1 MFYKNHVPK
10 PLLMTII
17 LQLIAENA
25 DILNIGDKNL
35 IVWNLRFILR
45 IMILLLD
52 MYVMSFFTQ
61 ILRFYKVL
69 VYLKVCLWYIFNKKY
84 MKHLDKT
91 MYDII
96 KILIKKILSSL
107 LKW

>member
-10 PLLMTII
+10 PMLMTII

-52 MYVMSFFTQ
+52 MYVISFIHKYSSF
-61 ILRFYKVL
+61 
-69 VYLKVCLWYIFNKKY
+69 CKY
-84 MKHLDKT
+84 MSSRNT
-91 MYDII
+91 N
-96 KILIKKILSSL
+96 KIVSNT
-107 LKW
+107 